1 MGRWMD
7 TRRSYRTAM
16 ISIGHDEPIRILR
29 NVTASDQRET
39 IAADEPADYLSGHF
53 RSLRAGL
60 GYDRRSYA
68 MKAWRT
74 FGSSLPERDCRVLE
88 IGPGECEFAE
98 LLTSEGYTAVSVVD
112 MSPEV
117 ISVATAFG
125 LDATLVDDTV
135 EFLEHH
141 VAHFDCIVM
150 LHVLEHVPKTDTL
163 TLLRALHGA
172 LRPGGLVLL
181 EVPNMGD
188 PLNGLYFR
196 YSDFTHEVGFTEESL
211 RYVLT
216 QSGFGDPVFLEQIG
230 ADGRMARVV
239 QRVARRTLHGLL
251 FLLNLPNG
259 RQMRRR
265 IGPVLSVRAPV

>member
-1 MGRWMD
+1 MD
-7 TRRSYRTAM
+7 TRRSYRTPA
-16 ISIGHDEPIRILR
+16 ISIGHHVLIRILR
-29 NVTASDQRET
+29 TVTASDQRET

-74 FGSSLPERDCRVLE
+74 FGSSLPVQRDCRVLE

-98 LLTSEGYTAVSVVD
+98 LLTTEGYTAVSVVD

-117 ISVATAFG
+117 ISVATALG

-135 EFLEHH
+135 EFLERH
-141 VAHFDCIVM
+141 VAHFDCVVM
-150 LHVLEHVPKTDTL
+150 LHVLEHVPKTGTL
-163 TLLRALHGA
+163 ALLRALHGA
-172 LRPGGLVLL
+172 LRPGGVVLI

-216 QSGFGDPVFLEQIG
+216 QSGFGDPTFLEQIG
-230 ADGRMARVV
+230 ADGRLARAL
-239 QRVARRTLHGLL
+239 QRVARRVLHGLL

-265 IGPVLSVRAPV
+265 IGPVLSVRAPA

>member
-1 MGRWMD
+1 MG
-7 TRRSYRTAM
+7 TCRSYRRPTTG
-16 ISIGHDEPIRILR
+16 ISHREPIRILR
-29 NVTASDQRET
+29 NVTASDQRESF
-39 IAADEPADYLSGHF
+39 AADEPADYLSGHF

-74 FGSSLPERDCRVLE
+74 FGSSLPLDRDSRVLE

-98 LLTSEGYTAVSVVD
+98 LLTEKGYTEVSVVD

-117 ISVATAFG
+117 ISVATTLG
-125 LDATLVDDTV
+125 LEATLVDDTI
-135 EFLEHH
+135 EFLERHT
-141 VAHFDCIVM
+141 AHFDCIVM
-150 LHVLEHVPKTDTL
+150 LHVLEHVPKSDTL
-163 TLLRALHGA
+163 GLLRALHSA
-172 LRPGGLVLL
+172 LRPGGVVLI

-196 YSDFTHEVGFTEESL
+196 YADFTHEVGFTEESL

-216 QSGFGDPVFLEQIG
+216 QSGFGDPTFLDQIG
-230 ADGRMARVV
+230 ADGVVGRVL
-239 QRVARRTLHGLL
+239 QRVARRTLHALL

-265 IGPVLSVRAPV
+265 IGPVLSVRASA